1 MRRSLLAGL
10 FVAALALAG
19 SASAAAPTPASWSMG
34 LFAVTPGSTATTGIV
49 RDAPTYGGIT
59 SAGPM
64 CCEVTVAFDRV
75 FNADVMRGSVAADV
89 VVAGNPDETIWFG
102 SLHGEIT
109 PEGSAGSFTAIE
121 KEFAHGRLAA
131 TGRRFVGMW
140 SSPGHADQSVPHV
153 ITLAIEGSFFGS

>member
-10 FVAALALAG
+10 LVAALALAG
-19 SASAAAPTPASWSMG
+19 SAAAAPTPASWSMG

-64 CCEVTVAFDRV
+64 CCEVTVAFNRV
-75 FNADVMRGSVAADV
+75 FNADVMRGSVTADV
-89 VVAGNPDETIWFG
+89 VVAGNPDATIWFG
-102 SLHGEIT
+102 RLHGEIT

-121 KEFAHGRLAA
+121 KEFADGRLVA

-140 SSPGHADQSVPHV
+140 SSLGHADQSVPHV
-153 ITLAIEGSFFGS
+153 ITLSIEGSFFGG